1 MDSPI
6 VSDILAFLV
15 LIATKYCVNSTNTSS
30 RAAIK
35 LERFYL
41 MFFHGRDMCS
51 MEHLKFRSGL

>member
-15 LIATKYCVNSTNTSS
+15 LIATKYCVNSTKTSS

-35 LERFYL
+35 LERSVNITVIDISIPSSTP
-41 MFFHGRDMCS
+41 DMS
-51 MEHLKFRSGL
+51 IVLV